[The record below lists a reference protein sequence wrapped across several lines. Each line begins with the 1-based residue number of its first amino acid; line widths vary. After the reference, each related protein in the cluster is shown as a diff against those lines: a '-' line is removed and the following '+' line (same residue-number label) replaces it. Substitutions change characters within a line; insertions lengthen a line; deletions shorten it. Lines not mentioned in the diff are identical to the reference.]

1 MYRLGSVP
9 RQLNSGLKL
18 GIAVLK
24 HIALRYKSPKLWLPS
39 KACKGSGLLAGV

>member
-1 MYRLGSVP
+1 MGSVP

-24 HIALRYKSPKLWLPS
+24 HIALRYKSPK
-39 KACKGSGLLAGV
+39 GI